1 MSEEEH
7 TELIKTALSM
17 AFRDLN
23 LIHEATGLF
32 PENRYS
38 VFMQRQINSADEIT
52 SQSGGGDSLQSVL
65 SDEVFDDELV
75 NDVRSAHSRM
85 SKCSIEEL
93 QTYIE
98 EMQQLRALQEE
109 ANRPFNRPD
118 SDLSNIYY
126 WVRKSIWTPEEAA
139 LLAAGK
145 DPSPEIIDYLRNMH
159 EFQVKESD
167 FAASHF
173 TTMSLLHSAIEAKE
187 ISTPGTPL
195 EFLNWFEKVKFHV
208 SEELM
213 EGVLEIHAPERTIQ
227 EDKLAAEFLPRERET
242 LLKLVAAMAVK
253 GYRFD
258 PEAQRN
264 QATADIQNDLDQLGI
279 SLDQKTILKW
289 IREAC
294 VLIEKDSF

>member
-1 MSEEEH
+1 MSEKER

-32 PENRYS
+32 PGNRYS
-38 VFMQRQINSADEIT
+38 VLMQQQINNADEIT
-52 SQSGGGDSLQSVL
+52 SQSGGRDILRSVL
-65 SDEVFDDELV
+65 SDEVFDEELV
-75 NDVRSAHSRM
+75 NDVRSAHNRM
-85 SKCSIEEL
+85 SKYSIEEL
-93 QTYIE
+93 QMHIE
-98 EMQQLRALQEE
+98 EIQELRALQEE
-109 ANRPFNRPD
+109 ASHLFNRPE
-118 SDLSNIYY
+118 SSLNNAYY

-145 DPSPEIIDYLRNMH
+145 DPSPEIIGYLRNMH
-159 EFQVKESD
+159 EFRVKESD
-167 FAASHF
+167 FAASYF

-208 SEELM
+208 SEELV
-213 EGVLEIHAPERTIQ
+213 EGVLEIHAPARAIQ
-227 EDKLAAEFLPRERET
+227 EDKLASEFVPRERET

-279 SLDQKTILKW
+279 SLDQKTVLKW
-289 IREAC
+289 LREAC
-294 VLIEKDSF
+294 VLIEKNSL